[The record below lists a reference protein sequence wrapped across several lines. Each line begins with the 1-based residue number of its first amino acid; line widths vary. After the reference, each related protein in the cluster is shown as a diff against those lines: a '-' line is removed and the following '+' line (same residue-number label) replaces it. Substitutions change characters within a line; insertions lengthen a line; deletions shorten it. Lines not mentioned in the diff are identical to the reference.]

1 MSVSLGLK
9 LLQLASTS
17 TMFYIIL
24 DEYRLNRL
32 KRKINSINY
41 RESAK
46 SVVNKLLKQDRV
58 SKIKRKLRKAGEPL
72 GLVPETFIIAK
83 ILLTVFAIA
92 YSNIVNMELTQKI
105 GLIIFNFFA
114 LDLYIFFSQK
124 DREEAF
130 RRELPIIVDMF
141 ELGATADIPMQDTFL
156 MVAEAAENRHVKAEM
171 SKLAA
176 EYFMTN
182 DKEAALNKF
191 VNNIGIV
198 ESQILATSLLQGDKT
213 GKTINILESLS
224 SSLYN
229 AVTARLVKQD
239 KSTDYKVLGTVF
251 FLLASIM
258 MLYIYPYFS
267 NIEGGLNNIF
277 L

>member
-1 MSVSLGLK
+1 
-9 LLQLASTS
+9 
-17 TMFYIIL
+17 MFYIIL